1 MSLKILFADKKGIQI
16 MFDFCQFLNKYLF
29 IDYSPVHQ
37 YVYSV
42 VSKIEDEEIFLI
54 ISRDFEKTGLLI
66 DDVIA
71 CRVPE
76 GDLEYYFKA
85 RITGIDIRS
94 EGLTLII
101 KPETDIE
108 RFYNAR
114 AAKRINMRIMA
125 FTEQKQP
132 ASIINISRRGLL
144 LETKKLYKKNELLDV
159 KLLLSYPSRVC
170 TMTGEVVR
178 LKDTSDDRYE
188 CGISIKEFSTPDD
201 EYKYAK
207 FIMDLEKVFNTI

>member
-1 MSLKILFADKKGIQI
+1 
-16 MFDFCQFLNKYLF
+16 MFDFSQFLNKYLF
-29 IDYSPVHQ
+29 VDYSPFHQ
-37 YVYSV
+37 FVYSL
-42 VSKIEDEEIFLI
+42 VSKVENGEIYLI

-66 DDVIA
+66 DDIIA

-76 GDLEYYFKA
+76 GDAEYFFKS

-101 KPETDIE
+101 KPETEVEEFI
-108 RFYNAR
+108 NAR
-114 AAKRINMRIMA
+114 IAKRINLRIMA

-132 ASIINISRRGLL
+132 ASVINLSRKGLL
-144 LETKKLYKKNELLDV
+144 LATKKQYKKNELLEV

-170 TMTGEVVR
+170 SMTGEVVR
-178 LKDTSDDRYE
+178 LRDRSDDRYE

-201 EYKYAK
+201 ENKYSK
-207 FIMDLEKVFNTI
+207 FIMDLEKAFRAI